1 MLWRKC
7 VVRGAVTG
15 LITGIG
21 AGVVLSWLHVPGV
34 GALGFAW
41 ITALTTVAG
50 GISGVTTLAW
60 LRGARQAGGK
70 LSPVRA
76 GIVSGLI
83 AGGIVGAGATF
94 LAGLV
99 TGGAFAAAASAVA
112 AGAATGA
119 LTAVAGIPTG
129 CTVKGWIASE

>member
-7 VVRGAVTG
+7 MVRGAVTG

-21 AGVVLSWLHVPGV
+21 AGVVLSWLHLPGAGLV
-34 GALGFAW
+34 ASAW

-50 GISGVTTLAW
+50 GISGLTTLAW

-76 GIVSGLI
+76 GVVSGLV
-83 AGGIVGAGATF
+83 AGGIVGAGATL

-99 TGGAFAAAASAVA
+99 TGGVVGAAAAAVA

-129 CTVKGWIASE
+129 CAVKGWIASE